1 MDTTTIVPYVH
12 TVDDGPAYW
21 QVDILWVMLATAEQ
35 TGGAYTL
42 MWELCPQGSG
52 ATPHYHEQDEQF
64 YVLDGQVTYLAS
76 DRTLVAT
83 AGAFVLIPRGTV
95 HSFRVDSDTATILNS
110 YTPGGFE
117 RAIIELGEPAA
128 ARTLPPAGRPAIA
141 HPERLAEVFARIGMH
156 VVDQPDTLRV

>member
-1 MDTTTIVPYVH
+1 
-12 TVDDGPAYW
+12 
-21 QVDILWVMLATAEQ
+21 MLATAEQ

-42 MWELCPQGSG
+42 IWELCPQGSG

-64 YVLDGQVTYLAS
+64 YVLDGQVTYLAG

-141 HPERLAEVFARIGMH
+141 HPERVAELFARIGMH
-156 VVDQPDTLRV
+156 VVDQPDTLRG